1 MMAVLTQEDSV
12 TATFTQFTSKIQ
24 NPNFENVMDID
35 PQEILQLKDK
45 IKLVDVRQPEEYT
58 GELGHIPGTELVVLG
73 TLPEHIQNL
82 PKDQT
87 IVFVC
92 RSGGRSAQATAFAK
106 SQGFT
111 EVYNMLGGMLLWNEK
126 QLPIER

>member
-1 MMAVLTQEDSV
+1 MAN
-12 TATFTQFTSKIQ
+12 FTNFKNKIQ
-24 NPNFENVMDID
+24 NPNFQEVQDIE
-35 PQEILQLKDK
+35 PQEVLELKTQV
-45 IKLVDVRQPEEYT
+45 KLIDVRQPEEYT
-58 GELGHIPGTELVVLG
+58 GELGHISGAELLALG
-73 TLPEHIQNL
+73 TLPEHINQL
-82 PKDQT
+82 PKEQT